1 MRTRPLGGTG
11 IDITPLGI
19 GTWAM
24 GAGQGGTSNLG
35 PTDDGESI
43 AAIRRAVDLGFNWI
57 DTAAYYGF
65 GHAEEIVARALD
77 GMSERPYVFTK
88 CGLVPTDNGPEAHEF
103 RLKGWSVRAEI
114 EASLRRLRTD
124 VIDLVMV
131 HWPIPEEDVEE
142 GWAALVQLQE
152 QGKVRFIGVS
162 NFDRDQMARCD
173 KIAPVQVNQPE
184 YSLVDR
190 RAEETVFPYAREN
203 NVGVIVYSPLKHGIL
218 SGSITRERVA
228 ALDTRDWRHGH
239 AEYTEPRLTR
249 NLRLAD
255 AVRAVAGRHGCTP
268 AEVAVAWVLRQAAVS
283 GAIVGGRRAA
293 QFEAVN
299 KAADLELS
307 AEDCAQLESASA
319 EG

>member
-24 GAGQGGTSNLG
+24 GAGKGGTSNLG
-35 PTDDGESI
+35 LADDDESI
-43 AAIRRAVDLGFNWI
+43 AAIRRAMDLGLNWI

-77 GMSERPYVFTK
+77 GISERPYVFTK

-103 RLKGWSVRAEI
+103 RLKAWSVRAEI

-124 VIDLVMV
+124 VIDVVMV
-131 HWPIPEEDVEE
+131 HWPIPEEEVEE
-142 GWAALVQLQE
+142 GWAALADLQG

-162 NFDRDQMARCD
+162 NFDGDQMARCD
-173 KIAPVQVNQPE
+173 KIAPLQVSQPE

-190 RAEETVFPYAREN
+190 RAEQTVFPYALEN
-203 NVGVIVYSPLKHGIL
+203 NVGVIVYSPLKHGLL
-218 SGSITRERVA
+218 SGSMTRERVA
-228 ALDTRDWRHGH
+228 ALDHRDWRHGH
-239 AEYTEPRLTR
+239 PEYVEPRLTR

-255 AVRAVAGRHGCTP
+255 AVRAIAVRHGCSP
-268 AEVAVAWVLRQAAVS
+268 AEVAVAWVLRQPAVS
-283 GAIVGGRRAA
+283 GAIIGGRRAA
-293 QFEAVN
+293 QFEAVG
-299 KAADLELS
+299 KAADLELT
-307 AEDCAQLESASA
+307 AEDCTELAATSA
-319 EG
+319 ES